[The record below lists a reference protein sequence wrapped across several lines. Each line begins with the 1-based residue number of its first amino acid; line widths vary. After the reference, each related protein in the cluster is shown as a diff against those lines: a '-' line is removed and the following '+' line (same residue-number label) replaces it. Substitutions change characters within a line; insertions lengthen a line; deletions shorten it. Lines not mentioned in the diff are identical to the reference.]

1 MKRLLA
7 AIPLL
12 LMSAGCHLPPHSHKI
27 GAIPTP
33 HLFWVLPFVLLLLA
47 IAVLPL
53 TAPEFW
59 ERNLNKGIVAGLLA
73 LPVLVYYLIVGP
85 QEIPYHL
92 EEYTGFIVL
101 LFSLYTI
108 SGGIVLTGN
117 LDATPGM
124 NTLFLAIGAI
134 LANVFGTTGA
144 AMLLIR
150 PLLKTNMDR
159 NYKTHT
165 VIFFTFIVSNI
176 GGCLT
181 PLGDP
186 PLYMGYLHG
195 IPFTYTLTLWPEW
208 LFMNGILLFIYY
220 LWDRRAW
227 AKEESYVKKAEEKFQ
242 EPVRVRGWVNILLIT
257 GVLVVIIS
265 GLEFPYRELIMLI
278 LAGVSLLATPKGLR
292 KQNFFN
298 FDAIIEVAVLF
309 LGIFI
314 TMIPA
319 LILLEQ
325 KGASLGIEKPWHYFW
340 ATGLLS
346 SFLDNTPT
354 YLNFASLAEGAHH
367 VHHLKDLLLTAE
379 GQATIRAVSIG
390 AVFMG
395 ANTYIGNGPNFM
407 IKAIAEAK
415 GPTKVD
421 MPSFAGYMKYSAMI
435 LLPLFVMVTLIFF
448 V

>member
-1 MKRLLA
+1 MKKVLTVLPFL
-7 AIPLL
+7 I
-12 LMSAGCHLPPHSHKI
+12 MSAGCRIPQHSHKI
-27 GAIPTP
+27 GVIPTP
-33 HLFWVLPFVLLLLA
+33 SIFWVLPFILLLLA

-53 TAPEFW
+53 IIPEFW
-59 ERNLNKGIVAGLLA
+59 ERNTNKGIIAGLLA

-85 QEIPYHL
+85 QEIPFHM
-92 EEYTGFIVL
+92 EEYAGFIVL

-117 LDATPGM
+117 LNATPKV
-124 NTLFLAIGAI
+124 NTLFLAIGAL
-134 LANVFGTTGA
+134 LANIFGTTGA

-150 PLLKTNMDR
+150 PLLKSNMDR
-159 NYKTHT
+159 THKTHT
-165 VIFFTFIVSNI
+165 VIFFIFIVANI

-186 PLYMGYLHG
+186 PLYMGYLQG
-195 IPFTYTLTLWPEW
+195 IPFTYTLSLWPEW
-208 LFMNGILLFIYY
+208 LFMNGVLLLMYY
-220 LWDRRAW
+220 IWDRREW
-227 AKEESYVKKAEEKFQ
+227 KKEDAYIKKAEERFQ
-242 EPVRVRGWVNILLIT
+242 EPIRLRGWVNLLLIA
-257 GVLVVIIS
+257 GVVVVIIS
-265 GLEFPYRELIMLI
+265 GIDFPYREMFMLI
-278 LAGVSLLATPKGLR
+278 LTGVSLVATKKELR
-292 KQNFFN
+292 KLNFFN

-319 LILLEQ
+319 LILLQQ
-325 KGASLGIEKPWHYFW
+325 KGGRLGITKPWHYFW

-367 VHHLKDLLLTAE
+367 VHGLVNLLTTPE
-379 GQATIRAVSIG
+379 GRATIRAISIG

-407 IKAIAEAK
+407 VKAIAEAK
-415 GPTKVD
+415 GPTRVN
-421 MPSFAGYMKYSAMI
+421 MPGFAGYMKYSALI
-435 LLPLFVMVTLIFF
+435 LIPLFVLVSLIFF

>member
-1 MKRLLA
+1 MWKILLFT
-7 AIPLL
+7 IPFLGTL
-12 LMSAGCHLPPHSHKI
+12 GCELPAHSHKI
-27 GAIPTP
+27 GAVPTP
-33 HLFWVLPFVLLLLA
+33 SVLWVLPFLLLLLSIA
-47 IAVLPL
+47 ILPL
-53 TAPEFW
+53 IVPQFW
-59 ERNLNKGIVAGLLA
+59 ESNLNKGIVALVLA
-73 LPVLVYYLIVGP
+73 LPVFIYYLSVAP

-92 EEYTGFIVL
+92 EEYIGFIVL

-108 SGGIVLTGN
+108 SGGIVLEGN
-117 LDATPGM
+117 LVASPHTE
-124 NTLFLAIGAI
+124 TAFLAIGAI
-134 LANVFGTTGA
+134 IANIFGTTGA

-150 PLLKTNMDR
+150 PLLKSNMDR
-159 NYKTHT
+159 KYKTHT

-195 IPFTYTLTLWPEW
+195 IPFTWTLSLLPEW
-208 LFMNGILLFIYY
+208 LFANGVLLTIYY
-220 LWDRRAW
+220 IWDRTMW
-227 AKEESYVKKAEEKFQ
+227 AKEPEYRKHIDEMAR
-242 EPVRVRGWVNILLIT
+242 EPLKLKGIVNLLLIA
-257 GVLVVIIS
+257 GIMIVIIA

-278 LAGVSLLATPKGLR
+278 LAIVSMLVTPKKYR
-292 KQNFFN
+292 EANFFN

-325 KGASLGIEKPWHYFW
+325 KGGSLGVTKPWHYFW

-354 YLNFASLAEGAHH
+354 YLNFASLAEGVYH
-367 VHHLKDLLLTAE
+367 VHLAE
-379 GQATIRAVSIG
+379 MIHHPEGALVIRAISVG

-415 GPTKVD
+415 GPTQVD
-421 MPSFAGYMKYSAMI
+421 MPSFFGYMKYSAMI
-435 LLPLFVMVTLIFF
+435 LLPLFIAVTLIFF

>member
-1 MKRLLA
+1 MKKILLVL
-7 AIPLL
+7 PLL
-12 LMSAGCHLPPHSHKI
+12 LISAGCHIPEHSHEI

-33 HLFWVLPFVLLLLA
+33 SILWVLPFVLLLLS

-53 TAPEFW
+53 VVPEFW
-59 ERNLNKGIVAGLLA
+59 ERNTNKGIIAGLVA
-73 LPVLVYYLIVGP
+73 LPVLIYYLIVGP
-85 QEIPYHL
+85 QEIPFHM
-92 EEYTGFIVL
+92 EEYAGFIVL

-117 LDATPGM
+117 MNATPKV
-124 NTLFLAIGAI
+124 NTIFLAVGAI
-134 LANVFGTTGA
+134 LANLFGTTGA

-150 PLLKTNMDR
+150 PLLKNNMDR
-159 NYKTHT
+159 SNKRHT
-165 VIFFTFIVSNI
+165 IIFFIFIVANI

-195 IPFTYTLTLWPEW
+195 IPFTYTLSLWPEW
-208 LFMNGILLFIYY
+208 LFMNGILLLIYY
-220 LWDRRAW
+220 LWDRKAW
-227 AKEESYVKKAEEKFQ
+227 AKEPTYNKTAEQKFQ
-242 EPVRVRGWVNILLIT
+242 EPVRLRGWVNLLLII

-278 LAGVSLLATPKGLR
+278 LSGVSLIVTPKELR
-292 KQNFFN
+292 KLNFFN

-325 KGASLGIEKPWHYFW
+325 KGGSLGITRPWQYFW
-340 ATGLLS
+340 STGFLS

-354 YLNFASLAEGAHH
+354 YLNFASLAQGAHH
-367 VHHLKDLLLTAE
+367 VTRLKDLLTTPE
-379 GQATIRAVSIG
+379 GRATIRAISIG

-407 IKAIAEAK
+407 VKAIAEAK
-415 GPTKVD
+415 GPTHVD
-421 MPSFAGYMKYSAMI
+421 MPSFAGYMKYSALI
-435 LLPLFVMVTLIFF
+435 LMPIFVLVSLLFF